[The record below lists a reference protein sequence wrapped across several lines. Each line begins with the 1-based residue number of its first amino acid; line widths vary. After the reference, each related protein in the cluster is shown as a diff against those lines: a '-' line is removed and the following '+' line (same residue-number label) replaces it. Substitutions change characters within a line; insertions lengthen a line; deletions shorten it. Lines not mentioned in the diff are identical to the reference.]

1 MSLKDL
7 FIKPENEPKKTGNK
21 QPVNDNA
28 RDNARNTNSSPSYN
42 APSRPEPEPAPAPQE
57 PVSSI
62 DMDSIIPD
70 STPEQE
76 ATDSPITEV
85 NNVKKK
91 RLWETLI
98 KRNLPG
104 PDMLELKSYSASL
117 ESMGLSLDKRY
128 EAAFKM
134 LKAQYPDFT
143 KEKLLKSIDTYI
155 SFVNEEIESGRM
167 QYAEKRKQTVGEQQK
182 RLENMIKDNQQ
193 VEKQL
198 EELQKRNKELTNEIE
213 KLKVEV
219 TAATKEIAHDEQVFI
234 NSANSVIC
242 DLMTDKKEMSN
253 INVE

>member
-7 FIKPENEPKKTGNK
+7 FIRPENNPKKQENNRNVNNPNTGNPRK
-21 QPVNDNA
+21 EENNNRPQ
-28 RDNARNTNSSPSYN
+28 
-42 APSRPEPEPAPAPQE
+42 PEPEPEPSAPTEQ
-57 PVSSI
+57 I
-62 DMDSIIPD
+62 NMDNIIHSHPE
-70 STPEQE
+70 PEQE
-76 ATDSPITEV
+76 GENSSITEV

-117 ESMGLSLDKRY
+117 ESMGLTQEKRY

-155 SFVNEEIESGRM
+155 SYVNEEIESGRN
-167 QYAEKRKQTVGEQQK
+167 QYATKRKQTIGTQQKNLDNMVKENNRIEQQ
-182 RLENMIKDNQQ
+182 LI
-193 VEKQL
+193 
-198 EELQKRNKELTNEIE
+198 ELQKKNKELTNEIE
-213 KLKVEV
+213 KLKAEI

-242 DLMTDKKEMSN
+242 DLMTDREEMSN
-253 INVE
+253 INVDQ

>member
-7 FIKPENEPKKTGNK
+7 FIRPENNPKKQENNRNVNNPNTGNPRK
-21 QPVNDNA
+21 EENNNRPQ
-28 RDNARNTNSSPSYN
+28 
-42 APSRPEPEPAPAPQE
+42 PEPEPEPSAPTEQ
-57 PVSSI
+57 I
-62 DMDSIIPD
+62 NMDNIIPQPD
-70 STPEQE
+70 PE
-76 ATDSPITEV
+76 AVDNTSPITEV

-117 ESMGLSLDKRY
+117 ESMGLTQEKRY

-155 SFVNEEIESGRM
+155 SYVNEEIESGRN
-167 QYAEKRKQTVGEQQK
+167 QYAAKRKQTIGTQQKNLDNMVKENNRIEQQ
-182 RLENMIKDNQQ
+182 LI
-193 VEKQL
+193 
-198 EELQKRNKELTNEIE
+198 ELQKKNKELTNEIE
-213 KLKVEV
+213 KLKAEI

-242 DLMTDKKEMSN
+242 DLMTDREEMSN
-253 INVE
+253 INVDQ

>member
-7 FIKPENEPKKTGNK
+7 FIRPENNPNK
-21 QPVNDNA
+21 QGNNRNVNNPNT
-28 RDNARNTNSSPSYN
+28 RDPRKEESNNNHPQ
-42 APSRPEPEPAPAPQE
+42 PEPEPEPSAPTEQ
-57 PVSSI
+57 I
-62 DMDSIIPD
+62 NMDNIIHSHPE
-70 STPEQE
+70 PEQE
-76 ATDSPITEV
+76 GENSSITEV

-117 ESMGLSLDKRY
+117 ESMGLTQEKRY

-155 SFVNEEIESGRM
+155 SYINEEIESGRN
-167 QYAEKRKQTVGEQQK
+167 QYAAKRKQTIGTKQK
-182 RLENMIKDNQQ
+182 SLDDMVKENDRII
-193 VEKQL
+193 KQL
-198 EELQKRNKELTNEIE
+198 EEMQKRNKELTNEIE
-213 KLKVEV
+213 KLKAEI
-219 TAATKEIAHDEQVFI
+219 TASTKEIAHDEQVFI

-242 DLMTDKKEMSN
+242 DLMTDREEMSA
-253 INVE
+253 INVDQ

>member
-7 FIKPENEPKKTGNK
+7 FIRPENNSPKRGNNQTGNNKSTENTRREDPVVQK
-21 QPVNDNA
+21 Q
-28 RDNARNTNSSPSYN
+28 
-42 APSRPEPEPAPAPQE
+42 EPAPAPE
-57 PVSSI
+57 PESPIGQI
-62 DMDSIIPD
+62 DMDSIIPQ
-70 STPEQE
+70 STPEAQE
-76 ATDSPITEV
+76 NETPITEV

-117 ESMGLSLDKRY
+117 ESMGLSQEKRY

-155 SFVNEEIESGRM
+155 SYVNEEIESGRS
-167 QYAEKRKQTVGEQQK
+167 QYAAKRKQTIGTQQKNLDNMVKENNHIEQQ
-182 RLENMIKDNQQ
+182 LI
-193 VEKQL
+193 
-198 EELQKRNKELTNEIE
+198 ELQKKNKELTNEIE
-213 KLKVEV
+213 KLKAEI

-242 DLMTDKKEMSN
+242 DLMTDREEMSN
-253 INVE
+253 INVDQ

>member
-7 FIKPENEPKKTGNK
+7 FIRPENNSPKRGNNQTGNNKSTENTRREDPVVQK
-21 QPVNDNA
+21 Q
-28 RDNARNTNSSPSYN
+28 
-42 APSRPEPEPAPAPQE
+42 EPAPAPE
-57 PVSSI
+57 PESPIGQI
-62 DMDSIIPD
+62 DMDSIIPQP
-70 STPEQE
+70 TPEAQE
-76 ATDSPITEV
+76 NETTPITEV

-117 ESMGLSLDKRY
+117 ESMGLSQEKRY

-155 SFVNEEIESGRM
+155 SYVNEEIESGRS
-167 QYAEKRKQTVGEQQK
+167 QYAAKRKQTIGTQQKNLDNMVKENNHIEQQ
-182 RLENMIKDNQQ
+182 LI
-193 VEKQL
+193 
-198 EELQKRNKELTNEIE
+198 ELQKKNKELTNEIE
-213 KLKVEV
+213 KLKAEI

-242 DLMTDKKEMSN
+242 DLMTDREEMSN
-253 INVE
+253 INVDQ

>member
-7 FIKPENEPKKTGNK
+7 FIRPENNPKKQENNRNVNNPNTGNPRK
-21 QPVNDNA
+21 EENNNRPQ
-28 RDNARNTNSSPSYN
+28 
-42 APSRPEPEPAPAPQE
+42 PEPEPEPSAPTEQ
-57 PVSSI
+57 I
-62 DMDSIIPD
+62 NMDNIIPQPD
-70 STPEQE
+70 PE
-76 ATDSPITEV
+76 AVDNTSPITEV

-117 ESMGLSLDKRY
+117 ESMGLSQEKRY

-155 SFVNEEIESGRM
+155 SYVNEEIESGRN
-167 QYAEKRKQTVGEQQK
+167 QYAAKRKQTIGTQQKNLDNMVKENNRIEQQ
-182 RLENMIKDNQQ
+182 LI
-193 VEKQL
+193 
-198 EELQKRNKELTNEIE
+198 ELQKKNKELTNEIE
-213 KLKVEV
+213 KLKAEI

-242 DLMTDKKEMSN
+242 DLMTDREEMSN
-253 INVE
+253 INVDQ

>member
-7 FIKPENEPKKTGNK
+7 FIRPENTPKKKPENNNTANDRPTRETRREDPVSY
-21 QPVNDNA
+21 QPQ
-28 RDNARNTNSSPSYN
+28 
-42 APSRPEPEPAPAPQE
+42 PEPEPEPQS
-57 PVSSI
+57 PVEQI
-62 DMDSIIPD
+62 NMDNIIPQPD
-70 STPEQE
+70 PGVEDN
-76 ATDSPITEV
+76 ASPITEV

-91 RLWETLI
+91 RLWEALI

-117 ESMGLSLDKRY
+117 ESMGLSQEKRY

-155 SFVNEEIESGRM
+155 SYVNEEIESGRN
-167 QYAEKRKQTVGEQQK
+167 QYAAKRKQTIGTQQKNLDNMVKENKHIEQQ
-182 RLENMIKDNQQ
+182 LI
-193 VEKQL
+193 
-198 EELQKRNKELTNEIE
+198 ELQKKNKELTNEIE
-213 KLKVEV
+213 KLKAEI

-242 DLMTDKKEMSN
+242 DLMTDREEMSN
-253 INVE
+253 INVEQ

>member
-7 FIKPENEPKKTGNK
+7 FIKPESDPKKAGNK
-21 QPVNDNA
+21 QPVNN
-28 RDNARNTNSSPSYN
+28 NTRNTNPSPTHT
-42 APSRPEPEPAPAPQE
+42 APSRPEPEPAPQE
-57 PVSSI
+57 PISTI
-62 DMDSIIPD
+62 DMNSIIPEP
-70 STPEQE
+70 SAEQTE
-76 ATDSPITEV
+76 NDSPITEI

-117 ESMGLSLDKRY
+117 ESMGLSQEKRY

-143 KEKLLKSIDTYI
+143 KDKLLKSIDTYI
-155 SFVNEEIESGRM
+155 GFVNEEIESGRS
-167 QYAEKRKQTVGEQQK
+167 QYAEKRRQTVGEQQK
-182 RLENMIKDNQQ
+182 KLDNMVKDNQQ
-193 VEKQL
+193 IEKQL
-198 EELQKRNKELTNEIE
+198 AELQKRNKELTNEIE
-213 KLKVEV
+213 KLKVEI

-242 DLMTDKKEMSN
+242 DLITDKKEMSN

>member
-7 FIKPENEPKKTGNK
+7 FIRPENNPRK
-21 QPVNDNA
+21 QENNNRPVGDP
-28 RDNARNTNSSPSYN
+28 NTNGPRKENTEYN
-42 APSRPEPEPAPAPQE
+42 RPQPEPEPSAPTEQ
-57 PVSSI
+57 I
-62 DMDSIIPD
+62 NMDNIIHHSHPE
-70 STPEQE
+70 PEQE
-76 ATDSPITEV
+76 GENSSITEV

-117 ESMGLSLDKRY
+117 ESMGLTQEKRY

-143 KEKLLKSIDTYI
+143 KEKLLQSIDTYI
-155 SFVNEEIESGRM
+155 RYINEEIESGRN
-167 QYAEKRKQTVGEQQK
+167 QYATKRKQTIGAKQK
-182 RLENMIKDNQQ
+182 TLDDMVKENERIL
-193 VEKQL
+193 KQL

-213 KLKVEV
+213 KLKAEI
-219 TAATKEIAHDEQVFI
+219 TASTKEIAHDEQVFI

-242 DLMTDKKEMSN
+242 DLMTDKEEMSA
-253 INVE
+253 INVEQ

>member
-7 FIKPENEPKKTGNK
+7 FIRPENTPKNQGNNRTTNDKSTGTPRREEREDSK
-21 QPVNDNA
+21 FSQPQ
-28 RDNARNTNSSPSYN
+28 
-42 APSRPEPEPAPAPQE
+42 PAPKEEAPVEQ
-57 PVSSI
+57 I
-62 DMDSIIPD
+62 NMDNIIPQPD
-70 STPEQE
+70 PGAEDNT
-76 ATDSPITEV
+76 SPITEV

-117 ESMGLSLDKRY
+117 ESMGLSQEKRY

-155 SFVNEEIESGRM
+155 SYVNEEIESGRN
-167 QYAEKRKQTVGEQQK
+167 QYAAKRKQTIGTQQKNLDNMVKENNHIEQQ
-182 RLENMIKDNQQ
+182 LI
-193 VEKQL
+193 
-198 EELQKRNKELTNEIE
+198 ELQKKNKELTNEIE
-213 KLKVEV
+213 KLKAEITV
-219 TAATKEIAHDEQVFI
+219 ATKEIAHDEQVFI

-242 DLMTDKKEMSN
+242 DLMTDREEMSN
-253 INVE
+253 INVDQ

>member
-7 FIKPENEPKKTGNK
+7 FIKPESDPKKTGNK
-21 QPVNDNA
+21 QPVNN
-28 RDNARNTNSSPSYN
+28 NTRNTNPSPTHT
-42 APSRPEPEPAPAPQE
+42 APSRPEPEPAPQE
-57 PVSSI
+57 PISTI
-62 DMDSIIPD
+62 DMNSIIPEP
-70 STPEQE
+70 SAEQTE
-76 ATDSPITEV
+76 NDSPITEI

-117 ESMGLSLDKRY
+117 ESMGLSQEKRY

-143 KEKLLKSIDTYI
+143 KDKLLKSIDTYI
-155 SFVNEEIESGRM
+155 SFVNEEIESGRS
-167 QYAEKRKQTVGEQQK
+167 QYAEKRRQTVGEQQK
-182 RLENMIKDNQQ
+182 KLDNMVKDNQQ
-193 VEKQL
+193 IEKQL
-198 EELQKRNKELTNEIE
+198 AELQKRNKELTNEIE
-213 KLKVEV
+213 KLKVEI
-219 TAATKEIAHDEQVFI
+219 TAANKEIAHDEQVFI

-242 DLMTDKKEMSN
+242 DLITDKKEMSN

>member
-7 FIKPENEPKKTGNK
+7 FIRPENNSPKRGNNQTGNNKSTENTRREDPVVQK
-21 QPVNDNA
+21 Q
-28 RDNARNTNSSPSYN
+28 
-42 APSRPEPEPAPAPQE
+42 EPAPAPE
-57 PVSSI
+57 PESPIGQI
-62 DMDSIIPD
+62 DMDSIIPQP
-70 STPEQE
+70 TPEAQE
-76 ATDSPITEV
+76 NETPITEV

-117 ESMGLSLDKRY
+117 ESMGLSQEKRY

-155 SFVNEEIESGRM
+155 SYVNEEIESGRS
-167 QYAEKRKQTVGEQQK
+167 QYAAKRKQTIGTQQKNLDNMVKENNHIEQQ
-182 RLENMIKDNQQ
+182 LI
-193 VEKQL
+193 
-198 EELQKRNKELTNEIE
+198 ELQKKNKELTNEIE
-213 KLKVEV
+213 KLKAEI

-242 DLMTDKKEMSN
+242 DLMTDREEMSN
-253 INVE
+253 INVDQ

>member
-7 FIKPENEPKKTGNK
+7 FIRPENNPKKQENNRNVNNPNTGNPRK
-21 QPVNDNA
+21 EENNNRPQ
-28 RDNARNTNSSPSYN
+28 
-42 APSRPEPEPAPAPQE
+42 PEPEPEPSAPTEQ
-57 PVSSI
+57 I
-62 DMDSIIPD
+62 NMDNIIPQPD
-70 STPEQE
+70 PE
-76 ATDSPITEV
+76 AVDNTSPITEV

-104 PDMLELKSYSASL
+104 QDMLELKSYSASL
-117 ESMGLSLDKRY
+117 ESMGLSQEKRY

-155 SFVNEEIESGRM
+155 SYVNEEIESGRN
-167 QYAEKRKQTVGEQQK
+167 QYAAKRKQTIGTQQKNLDNMVKENNRIEQQ
-182 RLENMIKDNQQ
+182 LI
-193 VEKQL
+193 
-198 EELQKRNKELTNEIE
+198 ELQKKNKELTNEIE
-213 KLKVEV
+213 KLKAEI

-242 DLMTDKKEMSN
+242 DLMTDREEMSN
-253 INVE
+253 INVDQ

>member
-7 FIKPENEPKKTGNK
+7 FIRPENNAPKKGNNQTGNNKSTENSRREEPVVQK
-21 QPVNDNA
+21 Q
-28 RDNARNTNSSPSYN
+28 
-42 APSRPEPEPAPAPQE
+42 EPAPAPE
-57 PVSSI
+57 PESPI
-62 DMDSIIPD
+62 GQINMDNIIPQP
-70 STPEQE
+70 TPEAQE
-76 ATDSPITEV
+76 NETPITEV

-117 ESMGLSLDKRY
+117 ESMGLSQEKRY

-155 SFVNEEIESGRM
+155 SYVNEEIESGRS
-167 QYAEKRKQTVGEQQK
+167 QYAAKRKQTIGTQQKNLDNMVKENNHIEQQ
-182 RLENMIKDNQQ
+182 LI
-193 VEKQL
+193 
-198 EELQKRNKELTNEIE
+198 ELQKKNKELTNEIE
-213 KLKVEV
+213 KLKAEI

-242 DLMTDKKEMSN
+242 DLMTDREEMSN
-253 INVE
+253 INVDQ

>member
-7 FIKPENEPKKTGNK
+7 FIRPENNPKKQENNRNVNNPNTGNPRK
-21 QPVNDNA
+21 EENNNRPQ
-28 RDNARNTNSSPSYN
+28 
-42 APSRPEPEPAPAPQE
+42 PEPEPEPSAPTEQ
-57 PVSSI
+57 I
-62 DMDSIIPD
+62 NMDNIIPQPD
-70 STPEQE
+70 PE
-76 ATDSPITEV
+76 AVDNTSPITEV

-104 PDMLELKSYSASL
+104 QDMLELKSYSASL
-117 ESMGLSLDKRY
+117 ESMGLSQEKRY

-155 SFVNEEIESGRM
+155 SYVNEEIESGRN
-167 QYAEKRKQTVGEQQK
+167 QYAAKRKQTIGTQQKNLDNMVKENNRIEQQ
-182 RLENMIKDNQQ
+182 LI
-193 VEKQL
+193 V
-198 EELQKRNKELTNEIE
+198 LQKKNKELTNEIE
-213 KLKVEV
+213 KLKAEI

-242 DLMTDKKEMSN
+242 DLMTDREEMSN
-253 INVE
+253 INVDQ